1 MYPVGEHSAVDKVV
15 KMLNVIYDAY
25 DIVEEVANAVID
37 ESLRIANRHL
47 KITQKISLNVRKS
60 VFIASVTP
68 IYSPAGAKGAK
79 PYISSVYLE
88 RLGEII
94 LLPYTP
100 SEAYVGSGVTM
111 TDIDILPLVKMAKE
125 GLLTSYDGEVVDKLA
140 SVESK
145 LAEKAIVIVEEKP
158 GKTIENLGD
167 TISMIAEEL
176 NTKIREIRRKNL
188 HLQVHMTYLTD
199 TAVFTIN
206 ISPASII
213 PVIHYY
219 YPENGVAPVSEV
231 VVKMANLIVE
241 QIVKYSEA
249 LW

>member
-1 MYPVGEHSAVDKVV
+1 VYPVGEYSAVDKVV
-15 KMLNVIYDAY
+15 RMLNVIYDAY
-25 DIVEEVANAVID
+25 DIVEEVANAVFD

-60 VFIASVTP
+60 VFISSVTP
-68 IYSPAGAKGAK
+68 TYSGAK
-79 PYISSVYLE
+79 PYISSVYLG

-94 LLPYTP
+94 ISPYTP

-140 SVESK
+140 SIESK

-167 TISMIAEEL
+167 TIRMIDEEL

-199 TAVFTIN
+199 PAVFTIN
-206 ISPASII
+206 ISTASTI

-219 YPENGVAPVSEV
+219 HPENGVAPVSEV
-231 VVKMANLIVE
+231 IVKMANLIVE

>member
-47 KITQKISLNVRKS
+47 KITQKISLNVSKS

-79 PYISSVYLE
+79 PYISSVYLG

-94 LLPYTP
+94 LSPYTP

-111 TDIDILPLVKMAKE
+111 TDIDFLPLVKMAKE

-167 TISMIAEEL
+167 TIRMIDEEL
-176 NTKIREIRRKNL
+176 KTKIREIRRKNL

-206 ISPASII
+206 ISPATTI
-213 PVIHYY
+213 PVIYY
-219 YPENGVAPVSEV
+219 YHPENGVAPVSDV
-231 VVKMANLIVE
+231 IVKMANLIVE